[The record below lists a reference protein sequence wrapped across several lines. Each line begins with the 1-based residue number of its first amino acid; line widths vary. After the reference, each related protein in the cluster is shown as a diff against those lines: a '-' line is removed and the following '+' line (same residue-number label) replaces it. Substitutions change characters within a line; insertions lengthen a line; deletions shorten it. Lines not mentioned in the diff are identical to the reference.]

1 LSYGFKYSLGVAVNL
16 DFPKQLMKTVIGG
29 FSTIDI
35 PSLDFHSLE
44 EAGEFLKSYG
54 YDLSKPEE
62 DDAIWKV
69 FDQTI
74 EMMQKFILEP
84 DEKIPDVLA
93 SKDKVQDI
101 RRLLLYASTR
111 DHAQNI
117 MQLWSCAILRVMHC
131 VAHVENDLFFN
142 YTSEIQDQ
150 ILKPVQSRV
159 VSLPHGEL
167 YLGSKDDVDQIPLM
181 KFEVKAFK
189 EKHSMVIK
197 TLSKPETVAID
208 IFDKM
213 GLRFVTG
220 SVFDAFRVI
229 KYLRLHNAICFANVV
244 PNQSRNTLFPTN
256 LFLETIDEL
265 IETKKPIEAEEVE
278 AKLKALMSSEAHRG
292 KFREKFNPFSDEGY
306 RVVKFICRQLIKIKT
321 NTGMLRFFY
330 PYEIQIMDY
339 QTYVSNLSGTAAHG
353 EYKRRQR
360 KAARDRVLG
369 EIYFSPENSG
379 T

>member
-1 LSYGFKYSLGVAVNL
+1 VAVNL

>member
-1 LSYGFKYSLGVAVNL
+1 VAVNL
-16 DFPKQLMKTVIGG
+16 EFPKQLMKTVIGG

-35 PSLDFHSLE
+35 PRLDFHSLE
-44 EAGEFLKSYG
+44 EAGEFIKTYG
-54 YDLSKPEE
+54 YDLGKPDEVE
-62 DDAIWKV
+62 AIWKI
-69 FDQTI
+69 FDQAI
-74 EMMQKFILEP
+74 EMMQKYVLETT
-84 DEKIPDVLA
+84 EKIPDVLC
-93 SKDKVQDI
+93 SREKVQDI

-111 DHAQNI
+111 DHAQNV

-150 ILKPVQSRV
+150 ILKPIQSRV

-167 YLGSKDDVDQIPLM
+167 YIGDKDEVDQIPLM

-189 EKHSMVIK
+189 EKHSMLIK

-213 GLRFVTG
+213 GVRFVTG
-220 SVFDAFRVI
+220 TVFDAFRVI
-229 KYLRLHNAICFANVV
+229 RYLRLHNVICFANVV

-256 LFLETIDEL
+256 LFLEAVDEL
-265 IETKKPIEAEEVE
+265 IESKKPVEAEEVE
-278 AKLKALMSSEAHRG
+278 AKLKTMMASESHRA
-292 KFREKFNPFSDEGY
+292 KYREKFNPFSDEGY
-306 RVVKFICRQLIKIKT
+306 KVIKFICRQLIKIKT
-321 NTGMLRFFY
+321 NTGFVRFFY

-339 QTYVSNLSGTAAHG
+339 QTYVSNLAGSAAHG